1 MIIVAVVNLI
11 TCLII
16 LVLERTRM
24 TGILKALGANNWTIQ
39 KIFVFNTAKI
49 SITGIILGTLFGL
62 LICFLQEKTGFIKL
76 NEEAYFMD
84 KAVADINWMQVLL
97 VDVFTFVVCLITLL
111 LPTLLVKKINPIKAI
126 QFR

>member
-1 MIIVAVVNLI
+1 M
-11 TCLII
+11 
-16 LVLERTRM
+16 LERTRM

-84 KAVADINWMQVLL
+84 KAVADINWIQVLL